1 MYFSFATLDSIAS
14 IIFIVVF
21 TPTSEVIRIS
31 SNSSKTSTSTFD
43 LPTTAFLI
51 LSKKELLVFSKLL
64 FKLFLFVFF
73 NNLLKKPSLFS
84 SSGSGSGSGSGY
96 CYLTVS

>member
-31 SNSSKTSTSTFD
+31 SNSSKTSTSTFV

-64 FKLFLFVFF
+64 SKLFLLVF
-73 NNLLKKPSLFS
+73 SITS
-84 SSGSGSGSGSGY
+84 
-96 CYLTVS
+96 

>member
-31 SNSSKTSTSTFD
+31 SNSYKTSTSTFD

-64 FKLFLFVFF
+64 SKLFLFVFF

-84 SSGSGSGSGSGY
+84 SSGSGLGSGSGS
-96 CYLTVS
+96 S

>member
-1 MYFSFATLDSIAS
+1 MDVVFPTPLTPTTKITYGLSFILKSSFFSWKIIFPISSFKITSNSWGLVYFSFATLDSIAS

-43 LPTTAFLI
+43 LPTTAF
-51 LSKKELLVFSKLL
+51 
-64 FKLFLFVFF
+64 
-73 NNLLKKPSLFS
+73 
-84 SSGSGSGSGSGY
+84 
-96 CYLTVS
+96 